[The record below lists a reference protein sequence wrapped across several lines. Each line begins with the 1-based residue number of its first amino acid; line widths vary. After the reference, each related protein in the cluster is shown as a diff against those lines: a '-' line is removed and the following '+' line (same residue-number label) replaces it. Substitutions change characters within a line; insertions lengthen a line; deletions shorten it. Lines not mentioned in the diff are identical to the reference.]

1 MHSKIGFRFYLI
13 TDRRR
18 CAAEKL
24 QPVIEEACRAG
35 VKAVQLRE
43 KDLSARAL
51 FQLAHEMKNICHRYG
66 TKLFIN
72 DRADIAAAVAA
83 AGVQLTAQ
91 SLPLPAARAALSKT
105 KLVGVSTHSLADAE
119 HTAAAGCDFILF
131 GPIFETPSKS
141 VFGPPQ
147 GLGRLQD
154 VAKRVSVPV
163 FAVGGITPARS
174 RECLEHGAFGVA
186 VISAIMGAPDVA
198 QAVNDFKNYLEE
210 L

>member
-51 FQLAHEMKNICHRYG
+51 FELAHEMKNICHRSG

-83 AGVQLTAQ
+83 DGVHLTAQ
-91 SLPLPAARAALSKT
+91 SLPLPAARTLLKT
-105 KLVGVSTHSLADAE
+105 KLVGVSTHSLAEAE
-119 HTAAAGCDFILF
+119 HAAAAGCDFILF

-141 VFGPPQ
+141 AFGPPQ

-163 FAVGGITPARS
+163 FAVGGIMPPRS
-174 RECLEHGAFGVA
+174 RACLEHGAFGVA
-186 VISAIMGAPDVA
+186 VISAIMGAPNAA
-198 QAVNDFKNYLEE
+198 QAINDFKNYMGE